1 MANSRLIFNNV
12 WDAAT
17 LTQSAG
23 TFETHLPISNTQKYN
38 NSRVFR
44 TSDTQDV
51 EILFDWDEPV
61 FIEALALWR
70 HNLTSS
76 AQIQLQ
82 FYNGVNQTGDVIYDS
97 GILLG
102 DVPKNLGDLV
112 WGKDPLGV
120 STYTGWETAT
130 RSFWFDDTHVVS
142 SARLTISNPDNPD
155 GYLEIGRIYAG
166 EAFSPTFNVDLGHIF
181 KWETD
186 VKSNPTAGGT
196 VHTLDAA
203 TYRKLSFNL
212 SHLSP
217 SDRTSFADLTR
228 ILSIHKDFFIS
239 LRPNVGG
246 AIERDYSFAAKFE
259 EIPSLKAEASR
270 YETQCK
276 IREV

>member
-23 TFETHLPISNTQKYN
+23 TFEPHLPITNTQKYN

-51 EILFDWDEPV
+51 EILFEWDEPV
-61 FIEALALWR
+61 FIEAFALWR

-76 AQIQLQ
+76 AQIQMV
-82 FYNGVNQTGDVIYDS
+82 FYNGANQTGDVIYDT

-130 RSFWFDDTHVVS
+130 RSFWFDETFVVT
-142 SARLTISNPDNPD
+142 SARLTISNADNPN
-155 GYLEIGRIYAG
+155 GFIEIGRVYAG

-217 SDRTSFADLTR
+217 ADRSNFADLTR
-228 ILSIHKDFFIS
+228 ILSTHKDFFIS

-246 AIERDYSFAAKFE
+246 AVERDYSFAAKFE